1 MAGAQPG
8 VHALQLKPVC
18 VSDSLKKGTKFVK
31 WDDDST
37 IVTPIILRT
46 DPQGF
51 FFYWTDQNKETEL
64 LDLSLVKDARCGKH
78 AKAPKVGSRVC
89 ACTSCYFDSLS
100 VSRYQLIAPVKSS
113 GVVNVVKH
121 NSQCALLPH
130 LNFH

>member
-18 VSDSLKKGTKFVK
+18 VSETLKKGIKFVK

-51 FFYWTDQNKETEL
+51 FFYWTDQNKFSMTSNPSGFAASSVR
-64 LDLSLVKDARCGKH
+64 LDNAGVEQTMGRKGCQGSYSDQEVVTSVDCSLAVPC
-78 AKAPKVGSRVC
+78 S
-89 ACTSCYFDSLS
+89 F
-100 VSRYQLIAPVKSS
+100 LIS
-113 GVVNVVKH
+113 
-121 NSQCALLPH
+121 
-130 LNFH
+130 